1 MATKNAETPKGTEV
15 VTRTDMEIVDN
26 TDVTVAPEA
35 PVETE
40 EVEILNGLV
49 QVNYK

>member
-1 MATKNAETPKGTEV
+1 MTKPAAAPKDTEV

-26 TDVTVAPEA
+26 TDIQVTEEVS
-35 PVETE
+35 VETE

-49 QVNYK
+49 QINYK